1 MGVAGLGLLG
11 VAFLGDLGVMGTAV
25 ATNMPVS
32 ALFLSAVLNP
42 VEAFRLAALTA
53 FSGSLDV
60 LGPAGQYAVDTF
72 ADSLDW
78 MLFVVVSAWVALPAA
93 AAWWRFSHGGDV

>member
-1 MGVAGLGLLG
+1 
-11 VAFLGDLGVMGTAV
+11 MGTAV

-32 ALFLSAVLNP
+32 ALFFSAVLNP

-72 ADSLDW
+72 ADTLDAI
-78 MLFVVVSAWVALPAA
+78 LFAVVAAWVAVPAA
-93 AAWWRFSHGGDV
+93 LAWWRFSRGGDV